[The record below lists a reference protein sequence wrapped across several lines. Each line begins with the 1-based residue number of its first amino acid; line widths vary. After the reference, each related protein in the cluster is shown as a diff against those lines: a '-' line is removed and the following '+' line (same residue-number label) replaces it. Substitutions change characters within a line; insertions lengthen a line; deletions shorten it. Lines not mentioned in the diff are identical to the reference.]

1 MTAETD
7 AMRLVPVK
15 PTPEMIEAGN
25 SALSP
30 WVAPAMH
37 AEDAYRAMLA
47 AAPVS
52 PDSDLLNEAVGLLRE
67 MREQARVGYGG
78 APVMRSKR
86 INLPA
91 TLWHRSNAFLSKV
104 EERGHD

>member
-1 MTAETD
+1 MTEPKMT
-7 AMRLVPVK
+7 
-15 PTPEMIEAGN
+15 
-25 SALSP
+25 
-30 WVAPAMH
+30 
-37 AEDAYRAMLA
+37 
-47 AAPVS
+47 APVS
-52 PDSDLLNEAVGLLRE
+52 PDSDLLKEAVGLLRE

-104 EERGHD
+104 GDPAHD